1 VRRLVAW
8 ISQVENLA
16 RQAMSRASGSGVTFA
31 SVKAALGA
39 ATSAVGLNAQT
50 LTNLAAPVAPT
61 DAATKAYAD
70 SLAAGLSIKPSVRVL
85 AQTPIVLSG
94 GQTIDGVVVVAGD
107 RVLVAGQGGGVAT
120 PAVANGIYV
129 VGAGAWVRAADMAG
143 GSHAQGAFTFVA
155 GGIVGG
161 DTGWVCTTDAPGDV
175 VGTNAI
181 AFTQFS
187 AAQAVSA
194 GPGIN
199 VSGSGVI
206 SAQGGPDGSIVVGAG
221 GIEVGVIDAAQH
233 GDLAGGALHA
243 VATEA
248 VAGFMS
254 AADKTKL
261 DGIPPLGPTGPT
273 GPAGPIGA
281 TGATGA
287 TGAEGPIGPGGATGA
302 AGPIGAT
309 GPGGATGPEGPI
321 GPGGATGASGP
332 IGATGPAGPTGAA
345 GGVGPAGATGATGP
359 IGATGPAGPT
369 GAAGP
374 TGPAGADGTGR
385 SDGGDGSN
393 GSSRRDGTDRTRG
406 RAGRGARHA
415 GDYARRAAGRGR
427 RRCGDVQRGRRAPRE
442 RARILRRASGRA
454 SARDDRPRPRCGGRD
469 GAGERRHAGHARR
482 GREPPRGRLHG
493 Q

>member
-1 VRRLVAW
+1 MRRLVAW

-70 SLAAGLSIKPSVRVL
+70 SLAAGLSIKPSVRVI

-129 VGAGAWVRAADMAG
+129 VGAGAWVRATDMAG

-155 GGIVGG
+155 GGIVGA

-206 SAQGGPDGSIVVGAG
+206 SAQGGPDGSIVVGG
-221 GIEVGVIDAAQH
+221 GFTGNNGTNRYMTRGGQQIQVTVT
-233 GDLAGGALHA
+233 LTGALFNQL
-243 VATEA
+243 T
-248 VAGFMS
+248 
-254 AADKTKL
+254 
-261 DGIPPLGPTGPT
+261 
-273 GPAGPIGA
+273 
-281 TGATGA
+281 
-287 TGAEGPIGPGGATGA
+287 
-302 AGPIGAT
+302 
-309 GPGGATGPEGPI
+309 
-321 GPGGATGASGP
+321 
-332 IGATGPAGPTGAA
+332 
-345 GGVGPAGATGATGP
+345 
-359 IGATGPAGPT
+359 
-369 GAAGP
+369 
-374 TGPAGADGTGR
+374 
-385 SDGGDGSN
+385 
-393 GSSRRDGTDRTRG
+393 
-406 RAGRGARHA
+406 A
-415 GDYARRAAGRGR
+415 GDFFVRVLYVVAA
-427 RRCGDVQRGRRAPRE
+427 
-442 RARILRRASGRA
+442 
-454 SARDDRPRPRCGGRD
+454 
-469 GAGERRHAGHARR
+469 
-482 GREPPRGRLHG
+482 
-493 Q
+493 